1 MKIPSNVLK
10 FAGQENLAP
19 YQMFVDYYNHYRAI
33 NGSKNVEYQKYSFDD
48 ESGKE
53 VELSFAE
60 KEDKLN
66 SALKREIM
74 RVAGITNFEAFPVST
89 WQTHP
94 TLRWAT
100 FAVVSAM
107 IDMILPDVIVDTMGA
122 FSEVRNIGL
131 GDVAHFTVKPN
142 ELFVVSKAS
151 RLGKRTTEL
160 HKWYSGEVTVTPEP
174 REMTVYV
181 SLIKVLE
188 GRESLAEFVT
198 TMIRS
203 FEYSVN
209 LDVYN
214 AFTTAMNSIP
224 VVANVGLNVAGY
236 TASEFARLGQAVRA
250 WNGGGNVVAMGTPVA
265 LSHVLP
271 ANANYRYDIDSDF
284 VRLGYLNN
292 INGVQLMAMP
302 QMADL
307 SNPFGLRLPDD
318 KIYFFSP
325 GSQKIVKIVFEGSTL
340 AWQDGQYDRA
350 NLMQTSTMWKS
361 WGTGIVTNAVA
372 GVMTV

>member
-107 IDMILPDVIVDTMGA
+107 IDMILPNVIVDTMGA

-131 GDVAHFTVKPN
+131 GDVALGSNLESNSRNLKSRFKEIKLNRLTMNRRRGLGIGSDIYQFKILYHLYRDWETDRKS
-142 ELFVVSKAS
+142 VV
-151 RLGKRTTEL
+151 
-160 HKWYSGEVTVTPEP
+160 
-174 REMTVYV
+174 
-181 SLIKVLE
+181 
-188 GRESLAEFVT
+188 
-198 TMIRS
+198 
-203 FEYSVN
+203 
-209 LDVYN
+209 
-214 AFTTAMNSIP
+214 
-224 VVANVGLNVAGY
+224 
-236 TASEFARLGQAVRA
+236 
-250 WNGGGNVVAMGTPVA
+250 
-265 LSHVLP
+265 
-271 ANANYRYDIDSDF
+271 
-284 VRLGYLNN
+284 
-292 INGVQLMAMP
+292 
-302 QMADL
+302 
-307 SNPFGLRLPDD
+307 
-318 KIYFFSP
+318 
-325 GSQKIVKIVFEGSTL
+325 
-340 AWQDGQYDRA
+340 
-350 NLMQTSTMWKS
+350 
-361 WGTGIVTNAVA
+361 
-372 GVMTV
+372 

>member
-1 MKIPSNVLK
+1 MKIPNNVLK
-10 FAGQENLAP
+10 FAGEENLAP
-19 YQMFVDYYNHYRAI
+19 YKMFVDYYNHYKAL
-33 NGSKNVEYQKYSFDD
+33 NGDSKVEYQKYSID
-48 ESGKE
+48 ENGKE
-53 VELSFAE
+53 VELTFAE

-66 SALKREIM
+66 AALKREIM
-74 RVAGITNFEAFPVST
+74 RAAGITNFDAFPVAA
-89 WQTHP
+89 WQSHP
-94 TLRWAT
+94 TLRWAS

-107 IDMILPDVIVDTMGA
+107 IDMILPNVIVDTMGA
-122 FSEVRNIGL
+122 FSEVRNIAL
-131 GDVAHFTVKPN
+131 GDIAQFTVKPN

-160 HKWYSGEVTVTPEP
+160 HKWYSGEVTVAPEA

-188 GRESLAEFVT
+188 GRESLAEFVN
-198 TMIRS
+198 TMVRS

-209 LDVYN
+209 LDVYT
-214 AFTTAMNSIP
+214 AFTAAMDSIP
-224 VVANVGLNVAGY
+224 VVPNTGLNVAGY
-236 TASEFARLGQAVRA
+236 TAAEFARLGQAVRT
-250 WNGGGNVVAMGTPVA
+250 WNGGSNVVAMGTQVA
-265 LSHVLP
+265 LSKILP
-271 ANANYRYDIDSDF
+271 ADANYRYDIDSDF

-292 INGVQLMAMP
+292 FHGVQTMVMP

-318 KIYFFSP
+318 KIYFFST
-325 GSQKIVKIVFEGSTL
+325 GSQKIVKVVFEGSTL
-340 AWQDGQYDRA
+340 SWQDGPYDRA

-361 WGTGIVTNAVA
+361 WGTGVVTNAVA